1 MHPVSGRAMGL
12 TDQPAAGSRQQ
23 TSKVRGPADPFSG
36 TSTIAAPGV
45 RRGRG
50 PCPIKTASGRTS
62 IGGGTSASFGTPWP
76 ARRKAGCKIAKTQ
89 ERCQENS
96 RPPFASVRAAKVGS
110 AACRRQTGA
119 GCSRRLQRR
128 EKSITDCRRVYADHA
143 RTWSADAAAP
153 TRPKPTASGGAEKI
167 TFTSRRPSP
176 KLFRVHS
183 RVGTDFSGGNTRNFG
198 CTPRRQDA
206 GPVVK
211 HPFFLP
217 KTILSGAA
225 AGLAYH
231 FGQAARWIQP
241 ARNNPHQ

>member
-1 MHPVSGRAMGL
+1 MHPVSRCAMCL

-23 TSKVRGPADPFSG
+23 TSKVRRPAGPVSG
-36 TSTIAAPGV
+36 TSTTAAPDV
-45 RRGRG
+45 RPDRDS
-50 PCPIKTASGRTS
+50 CPIKTASGRTS
-62 IGGGTSASFGTPWP
+62 IRGGTSASFCAAWP
-76 ARRKAGCKIAKTQ
+76 VRRKAGCKIAKTQ

-119 GCSRRLQRR
+119 GCSRRLQRQ
-128 EKSITDCRRVYADHA
+128 EKSIADCRRVCADHA
-143 RTWSADAAAP
+143 RTWAADTAAP

-176 KLFRVHS
+176 KLFRIDS
-183 RVGTDFSGGNTRNFG
+183 RVGTHFSGGNTQNFG
-198 CTPRRQDA
+198 WTPRRQHA
-206 GPVVK
+206 GPVAK

-217 KTILSGAA
+217 ETILFGAT
-225 AGLAYH
+225 AGLADH

-241 ARNNPHQ
+241 ARNNRHP

>member
-1 MHPVSGRAMGL
+1 MIPVSRRALAL
-12 TDQPAAGSRQQ
+12 TDQPTAGSRQQ
-23 TSKVRGPADPFSG
+23 TSKLGRPAGPLSG

-45 RRGRG
+45 RQGSGR
-50 PCPIKTASGRTS
+50 CPINTASGRTS
-62 IGGGTSASFGTPWP
+62 IRAGASASFWAAWP
-76 ARRKAGCKIAKTQ
+76 VRRKGGCKIAKTQ

-96 RPPFASVRAAKVGS
+96 RPPFASARAAKVGS

-128 EKSITDCRRVYADHA
+128 EKPIADCWRVCADRA
-143 RTWSADAAAP
+143 RTWAADDAAP

-176 KLFRVHS
+176 KLFRVNL
-183 RVGTDFSGGNTRNFG
+183 RVGTHFPGGNTQNFG
-198 CTPRRQDA
+198 WTPRRQHA
-206 GPVVK
+206 GPVAK
-211 HPFFLP
+211 HPSFLP

-231 FGQAARWIQP
+231 FGRASRTVDTTGEE
-241 ARNNPHQ
+241 